1 MLIFSS
7 HTLSISYLAAVMA
20 VDEDMNVECCSVTSL
35 RGVSH
40 QEPAIASTS
49 QLVDSSTVSSHSLS
63 LINPDVSNSH
73 STTRGVLNVPPKLE
87 HSLWTR
93 FKPLVRSLEVS
104 DCP

>member
-1 MLIFSS
+1 
-7 HTLSISYLAAVMA
+7 MA